1 MRDGLP
7 RSVPITRFQSM
18 TFEATA
24 FRRRTRAR
32 WLRGAIFGLAGALAI
47 PAIQG
52 RAQEGAGSD
61 PRVGLKAGLRDAGVA
76 IRNMELVA
84 SLPKPE
90 GFFDPSAPAGE
101 TTPPET
107 AAPAHPAARRRRR
120 IRAGADAASGRRRPP
135 RPQVSSGSRIPISPS
150 ATTAPSPATSTAS
163 TRMTSR
169 TRRRRNSSRRSSVPG
184 ARVMCR
190 CTATC
195 SSCRWRR
202 RAAASI
208 AALRA

>member
-1 MRDGLP
+1 
-7 RSVPITRFQSM
+7 M

-76 IRNMELVA
+76 MRNMELIA

-107 AAPAHPAARRRRR
+107 PPGATAPASGQPAAAAPAAVRKLPQVREFRSRLQ
-120 IRAGADAASGRRRPP
+120 P
-135 RPQVSSGSRIPISPS
+135 RPGH
-150 ATTAPSPATSTAS
+150 
-163 TRMTSR
+163 
-169 TRRRRNSSRRSSVPG
+169 RRQLQRLQ
-184 ARVMCR
+184 RV
-190 CTATC
+190 
-195 SSCRWRR
+195 
-202 RAAASI
+202 
-208 AALRA
+208 